1 MPPCAVARIA
11 GRRILSIG
19 GPDRAQWLHGVCTND
34 ILHLATG
41 RRGDSFRKGERARVD
56 KTPAGPGCY
65 AVAANRQGKMIAEFK
80 ARLFEQRIQLDTGE
94 PGLLDAL
101 SRTIVMDEVD
111 LVDRTAEFAVFTL
124 VGPQAR
130 ECLKQVYGTIPFLK
144 PFHHVVI
151 GGALISPV
159 MFGIDLQVAAGDAAA
174 TQAKLT
180 AAGATALGEA
190 ALDALRI
197 EEGWPRWG
205 ADLDA
210 TVLPMEAGLEPI
222 AISYTKGCYTGQ
234 EVIQRVKTYSEAPR
248 ALVSLSIES
257 DAEPAPGLAL
267 TADGAEVGRVTSAA
281 ISPSTGRAVALAY
294 VRKDFKEPG
303 RRVLAGG
310 AIALVSALKWRER
323 LA

>member
-1 MPPCAVARIA
+1 MTPCAVARIT
-11 GRRILSIG
+11 GRRVLSVG

-65 AVAANRQGKMIAEFK
+65 AVAANRQGRMIAEFK
-80 ARLFEQRIQLDTGE
+80 VRMFEQRIQLETGE
-94 PGLLDAL
+94 PGLFDAL

-111 LVDRTAEFAVFTL
+111 IVDRTDEFALFTL

-130 ECLKQVYGTIPFLK
+130 ECLKEVYGTIPFLK
-144 PFHHVVI
+144 PFHHTVI
-151 GGALISPV
+151 AGTLISPA
-159 MFGIDLQVAAGDAAA
+159 MFGIDVQVAAADAAA
-174 TQAKLT
+174 TQVKL
-180 AAGATALGEA
+180 ASAGATVLGD
-190 ALDALRI
+190 LDALRI
-197 EEGWPRWG
+197 EDGWPRWG
-205 ADLDA
+205 VDLDA

-257 DAEPAPGLAL
+257 DAEPSPGLTL
-267 TADGAEVGRVTSAA
+267 TADGAEVGRVTSAVPG
-281 ISPSTGRAVALAY
+281 SALAY

-310 AIALVSALKWRER
+310 AVALVRALKWRER